1 MTIRGVAIF
10 KKPQP
15 MPKTPWALLDEADL
29 TISIVMTAAYLHA
42 RAKVL
47 LEGVDLRH

>member
-1 MTIRGVAIF
+1 MTIRGVPIF
-10 KKPQP
+10 KKPGP
-15 MPKTPWALLDEADL
+15 LPRTPRALLDDADL